1 MFPFMQVAEQ
11 LDGEMAQ
18 LHLSHE
24 ENQPESSQFEHRS
37 PTEQP
42 EFYSN
47 GADSDQAPSESESGE
62 QVPPQALKPII
73 EVVEEKELPPVAP
86 VQERKPLDYALAP
99 SDELKRLRTIN
110 HYEGQRT
117 ATDRR
122 FWSIEQQDLYISIY
136 KSAKIFEITQKNVV
150 ETDEDCAL
158 PQLVQNSHY
167 LLMQTVNVACSV

>member
-11 LDGEMAQ
+11 LEGEMAQ

-47 GADSDQAPSESESGE
+47 AADSDQARSESESGE
-62 QVPPQALKPII
+62 QVPPEALKPII
-73 EVVEEKELPPVAP
+73 EVVEEEELPPVAP

-136 KSAKIFEITQKNVV
+136 RSAKIFEMKWI
-150 ETDEDCAL
+150 DWD
-158 PQLVQNSHY
+158 HIR
-167 LLMQTVNVACSV
+167 SVDQFAGLGH